1 MMMHNV
7 VSHAFFFFKY
17 IMYLHSY
24 SYIHACIVCAEISAA
39 WTDVRLSNEV
49 YKHLVVWLS

>member
-17 IMYLHSY
+17 IMYLYSY